1 MWVSFRF
8 LGSESSTIPVGIVGP
23 SKDTMEE
30 NTSHPRECTDMVV
43 MQVHSPLPIK
53 SRAKV

>member
-30 NTSHPRECTDMVV
+30 NASHPRECTDMVV
-43 MQVHSPLPIK
+43 MQVHSPLPTK